1 MGMTRIRRWGTVCL
15 LLSLAACGADTAGPD
30 DGGSTAMPPDD
41 DGPVAL
47 TDAQVYARA
56 MAAGTWTWYK
66 NSPDTLSPG
75 GNSPHFARLRTRFNV
90 HAATQ
95 LDAAGKVKE
104 AILFPD
110 SSIIVKEVYQNGVLA
125 LVAVMLKAG
134 GDPNAGH
141 GDWLWG
147 EYRAGGQVVHS
158 ITQDNGSC
166 HNCHITG
173 IDHTRMNDS
182 HP

>member
-1 MGMTRIRRWGTVCL
+1 MSHRPVRSALAVL
-15 LLSLAACGADTAGPD
+15 LLAAAACSSDAAGPD
-30 DGGSTAMPPDD
+30 GDDGATAMPPVDD
-41 DGPVAL
+41 TPVAL

-56 MAAGTWTWYK
+56 MANGPWVWYK

-75 GNSPHFARLRTRFNV
+75 GNSPHFTRLRTRYDTR
-90 HAATQ
+90 AATQ
-95 LDAAGKVKE
+95 LDAAGKVKDP
-104 AILFPD
+104 AMFPD
-110 SSIIVKEVYQNGVLA
+110 SSLIVKEIYQGGALA
-125 LVAVMLKAG
+125 LVAVMLKAV

-141 GDWLWG
+141 GEWLWG
-147 EYRAGGQVVHS
+147 EYRLGGQVIHS
-158 ITQDNGSC
+158 VAQDNGLC